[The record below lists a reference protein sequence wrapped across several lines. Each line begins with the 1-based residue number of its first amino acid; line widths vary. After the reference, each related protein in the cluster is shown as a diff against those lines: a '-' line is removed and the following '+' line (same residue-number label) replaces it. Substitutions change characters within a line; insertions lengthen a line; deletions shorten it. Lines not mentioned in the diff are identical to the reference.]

1 MTDIEGERTPQLSTR
16 ATFGLQISILVL
28 LLAAS
33 SAPTPLY
40 SVFQAEWGFSPITIT
55 VVFGVYAVAVL
66 AALLTVGK
74 LSDHIGRRPVLIA
87 ALALQVLAL
96 LVFATAGN
104 VTALL
109 VARIVQGLSTG
120 AAVGALGAGLLDIDK
135 VKGTI
140 ANGVAPI
147 TGTAVG
153 ALLSGVLVQYLPDPT
168 HLIFLVLLA
177 AFVIVAFGVV
187 FMPETSTPKAGAFA
201 SLRPTLGLP
210 AVTRAPMIAAIPALV
225 AVWSLAGFYGA
236 LGPILVHLLS
246 GSDSFVLGGLSL
258 FVLAATGAVTVYLVR
273 NVAPHLVMLLGG
285 VALLV
290 GVGVTLL
297 AINAGST
304 VWFFMGTAIAGVG
317 FGGGFQ
323 GGLRTVLPL
332 ARPHERAGVLSAI
345 YLVSYVALGV
355 PAVIAGVIVDHVGVL
370 TTAREYAVVVMVLAA
385 LALVGL
391 VVRRGAASVTTPRAA
406 VVSIA
411 PAALAQGES
420 AAARSREVV
429 GVR

>member
-1 MTDIEGERTPQLSTR
+1 
-16 ATFGLQISILVL
+16 
-28 LLAAS
+28 
-33 SAPTPLY
+33 
-40 SVFQAEWGFSPITIT
+40 
-55 VVFGVYAVAVL
+55 
-66 AALLTVGK
+66 
-74 LSDHIGRRPVLIA
+74 
-87 ALALQVLAL
+87 
-96 LVFATAGN
+96 
-104 VTALL
+104 
-109 VARIVQGLSTG
+109 
-120 AAVGALGAGLLDIDK
+120 
-135 VKGTI
+135 
-140 ANGVAPI
+140 
-147 TGTAVG
+147 
-153 ALLSGVLVQYLPDPT
+153 
-168 HLIFLVLLA
+168 
-177 AFVIVAFGVV
+177 
-187 FMPETSTPKAGAFA
+187 
-201 SLRPTLGLP
+201 
-210 AVTRAPMIAAIPALV
+210 MIAAIPALV